1 MKVAD
6 DIFFNYCIY
15 TVYSVYYSFFRLV
28 YNLDI
33 FGKKFGKRRVWGIND
48 FRLPRVSDFPDF
60 PDFPDFA
67 YRLSGQ
73 RLSTFAQVD

>member
-15 TVYSVYYSFFRLV
+15 TVYSVYLFIFGLV

-33 FGKKFGKRRVWGIND
+33 FGKKFGKRRVWGIGLSTSD
-48 FRLPRVSDFPDF
+48 FRLSGVSDFPDF

-67 YRLSGQ
+67 YRLSEA
-73 RLSTFAQVD
+73 SD